1 MNLGTVGVDA
11 LMDSMAGAE
20 VAQFARKIEK
30 LGYGALWFPE
40 AFRAR
45 SVCARCT
52 SADGHGKIDRWHCDR
67 ECLEARTG
75 CDAWRRADAG

>member
-20 VAQFARKIEK
+20 LAQFARKIEK

-40 AFRAR
+40 ASGAIRLR
-45 SVCARCT
+45 SLHIC
-52 SADGHGKIDRWHCDR
+52 
-67 ECLEARTG
+67 
-75 CDAWRRADAG
+75 